1 MIKLLDKSV
10 SYTVKSEKYGIERS
24 TDADIKKNREKILGF
39 KSEMVGMEMSK
50 KAKVMRLG
58 DDKKLDK
65 PEYLWFR
72 QKGMVGVKTN
82 VLFRFR

>member
-1 MIKLLDKSV
+1 LQIL
-10 SYTVKSEKYGIERS
+10 
-24 TDADIKKNREKILGF
+24 KKNREKILGF

-65 PEYLWFR
+65 PEYPWFR
-72 QKGMVGVKTN
+72 QKGVVGVKTN